1 MPDEDLPVLLPD
13 KVDYAGSG
21 VNPLTRDEAFL
32 NVPCPIDGEPAKRE
46 TDTMDTFID
55 SAWYWYRY
63 LSPEKPDA
71 PIDDDQ
77 VEAWTPVEQYTGGA
91 EHAVMH
97 LLYARE
103 FTKMMRDIGLV
114 QQNEPWKKVFNQG
127 QILGMDG
134 ERMSK
139 SRGNT
144 QDPDELVAKYGA
156 DIDPAVPDVH
166 GAVGPGRAV
175 EPDRDRR
182 RPPLPE
188 PASGR
193 SRSTRTAS
201 SRATRSPG
209 RCRPARTRP
218 RRRTAIRRAAHKTLQ
233 VVTGDYNAFH
243 FNTMVAHLIEL
254 ANTLMRYRGT
264 SVAGAAGVGRGGP
277 AAAADAG
284 AGGAA
289 HHRGALVAPAGSR
302 ERAVG
307 LDPHPALAGGRRDG
321 GRGRDPRGPDPGQRQ
336 APRPGHGAGRASAR
350 SSSSRSSSPATRSA
364 RRWAASEPLKV
375 VHAGG
380 GRLVNIVVRPDA

>member
-1 MPDEDLPVLLPD
+1 
-13 KVDYAGSG
+13 
-21 VNPLTRDEAFL
+21 
-32 NVPCPIDGEPAKRE
+32 
-46 TDTMDTFID
+46 MDTFID

-114 QQNEPWKKVFNQG
+114 QQNEPWKRVFNQG

-188 PASGR
+188 PGLDDRARPARHRAGR
-193 SRSTRTAS
+193 R
-201 SRATRSPG
+201 RSPG
-209 RCRPARTRP
+209 TLPAGEDEAAA
-218 RRRTAIRRAAHKTLQ
+218 RTAIRR
-233 VVTGDYNAFH
+233 
-243 FNTMVAHLIEL
+243 
-254 ANTLMRYRGT
+254 
-264 SVAGAAGVGRGGP
+264 GRP
-277 AAAADAG
+277 PDA
-284 AGGAA
+284 
-289 HHRGALVAPAGSR
+289 P
-302 ERAVG
+302 
-307 LDPHPALAGGRRDG
+307 RRD
-321 GRGRDPRGPDPGQRQ
+321 
-336 APRPGHGAGRASAR
+336 RPTTRR
-350 SSSSRSSSPATRSA
+350 STSTRWSPS
-364 RRWAASEPLKV
+364 
-375 VHAGG
+375 
-380 GRLVNIVVRPDA
+380 